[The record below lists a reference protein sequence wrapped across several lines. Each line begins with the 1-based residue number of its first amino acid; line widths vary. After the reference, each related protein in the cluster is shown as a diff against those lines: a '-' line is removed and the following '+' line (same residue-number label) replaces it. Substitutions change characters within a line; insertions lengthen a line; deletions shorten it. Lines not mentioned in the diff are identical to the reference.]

1 MAEFGL
7 IGRNIDY
14 SFSRKYFSDKFK
26 KEKLP
31 YSYINFDID
40 NIRRITDILEENPE
54 LIGLNVTIPYKESII
69 PYLDK
74 LSPEAE
80 AIGAVNTIKVN
91 KNKELIGYNTD
102 FYGFKQS
109 LKPLLINT
117 HKAALILG
125 TGGASKAIKYALDE
139 WNIESIFVS
148 RSRKKNAICYN
159 ELSQEIINHH
169 KIIINT
175 TPLGTFPNIESYP
188 DLPYSFFTKE
198 HLLYDLTYNPSET
211 TFMKKGAKYGAKTIN
226 GYNMLVKQ
234 AEKAW
239 EIWDVK

>member
-159 ELSQEIINHH
+159 DLSQEIINHH

>member
-91 KNKELIGYNTD
+91 KNKG
-102 FYGFKQS
+102 
-109 LKPLLINT
+109 
-117 HKAALILG
+117 
-125 TGGASKAIKYALDE
+125 
-139 WNIESIFVS
+139 
-148 RSRKKNAICYN
+148 
-159 ELSQEIINHH
+159 
-169 KIIINT
+169 
-175 TPLGTFPNIESYP
+175 
-188 DLPYSFFTKE
+188 
-198 HLLYDLTYNPSET
+198 
-211 TFMKKGAKYGAKTIN
+211 
-226 GYNMLVKQ
+226 
-234 AEKAW
+234 
-239 EIWDVK
+239 

>member
-40 NIRRITDILEENPE
+40 NIHRITDILEENPE

-102 FYGFKQS
+102 FYGFQQS

-211 TFMKKGAKYGAKTIN
+211 TFMKKGAKYGAKTTN
-226 GYNMLVKQ
+226 GYNMLVEQ